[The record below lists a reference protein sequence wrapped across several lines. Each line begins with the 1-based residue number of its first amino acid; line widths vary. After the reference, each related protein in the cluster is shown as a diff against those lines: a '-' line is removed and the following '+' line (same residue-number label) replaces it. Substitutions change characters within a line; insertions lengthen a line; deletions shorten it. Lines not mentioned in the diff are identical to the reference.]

1 MDKTTKRNNFIAV
14 LAVYFAANVI
24 FIMSPAINVMQ
35 TELFPN
41 EPYTSIL
48 LISTISSLCMI
59 PGSLVAGAILGKI
72 KYKTMALISMGGI
85 IIFLSLIHIL
95 VLTNC
100 GGKADSAETMAFSM
114 VPAFLSG
121 SFTAM

>member
-48 LISTISSLCMI
+48 LISTI
-59 PGSLVAGAILGKI
+59 
-72 KYKTMALISMGGI
+72 
-85 IIFLSLIHIL
+85 
-95 VLTNC
+95 
-100 GGKADSAETMAFSM
+100 
-114 VPAFLSG
+114 
-121 SFTAM
+121 